1 MRNILDVAVSYYEHV
16 YTRIPTKGN
25 LFNLLTT
32 DRYKSCV
39 MRVRAEKNPKK
50 KKELKAQLPVFTPCG
65 LFRGL
70 EADSLRNLT
79 GFICIDIDKKDN
91 LNVENYSNLKEEF
104 SKLPY
109 IAFCAHS
116 VSGEGYY
123 AIIPLAYPDKFL
135 YHFRCLQQDFAKMD
149 ITIDPACSDISRKR
163 FVSYD
168 SEPYINQG
176 TETYKGLADELSLPT
191 TTTISRSDTVN
202 DSALFEEVSK
212 YLHVIEEKRIDITTG
227 RENWFRIGCALFNA
241 FGESAREM
249 FHSVSQFYP
258 DYNYNETDRL
268 FSNITKSSSNK
279 PVTIKTFFRY
289 ARQYGV
295 NAVVDFM

>member
-1 MRNILDVAVSYYEHV
+1 MNNILAVEVSYYKHV
-16 YTRIPTKGN
+16 HTRIPARAN

-32 DRYKSCV
+32 NRYKS
-39 MRVRAEKNPKK
+39 RVTMIREESNPKK
-50 KKELKAQLPVFTPCG
+50 KKELKTQLPVFTPCG
-65 LFRGL
+65 RFKGL
-70 EADSLRNLT
+70 SADSLIKLT
-79 GFICIDIDKKDN
+79 GFICLDIDKKDN
-91 LNVENYSNLKEEF
+91 LNVKDYNNLKEEL

-135 YHFRCLQQDFAKMD
+135 YHFRCLQQDFAKMG

-176 TETYKGLADELSLPT
+176 AETYKGLTDELSLPT
-191 TTTISRSDTVN
+191 TTTISQSDTVD

-212 YLHVIEEKRIDITTG
+212 YLHIIEEKRIDITTG
-227 RENWFRIGCALFNA
+227 WPNWFRIGCALFNA

-295 NAVVDFM
+295 NAVIDFM